1 MFIVDVIPLSRGIQ
15 KETLSYFTS
24 KKVPRGAIVSVP
36 LRLKNVGAI
45 VVDIRDAKTVKTDIK
60 QAHYG
65 LKKVTGTVTAR
76 FFLPEFIE
84 AAEYT
89 ANYFASGTG
98 AIIETL
104 TPSSILNELTKETFL
119 HQNHSRKT
127 TRKGKTTTQKYTFQA
142 PNKERFAAYKGII
155 REEFAKGNS
164 VFFCTPTVDDIAQI
178 VSSLC
183 RGIEERTHVLH
194 SGISKRKFLDAWNTA
209 VLNKHP
215 VLIIGTGSILSMP
228 RHDVNTIIIDAEHNW
243 AYKRERRPFV
253 DMRIFAEYFANALGR
268 RLIVGGAVLRVE
280 TLYRNEIGEFT
291 HFAPPI
297 SRPLSSA
304 EQVFVDMRKTHTP
317 LQLTSK
323 TFTIISE
330 KLKVALED
338 AQEDNQNVFLFVSR
352 RGLFPVTLCSDCG
365 KVVSCRNCA
374 VPVVLHKQTPRKNSQ
389 TEEEKRMFLCH
400 KCGEKNVVIDRCQ
413 NCDSWRLTPLGIGI
427 VHVEEKI
434 KELFPNAKVIR
445 VDKDSAST
453 KKKAAALLK
462 EFLETPGSILIGTEM
477 ALNLLH
483 KKIAV
488 TAAVSVDSLFALPSF
503 RTNER
508 VFNLLMRLREK
519 SVKKFIIQ
527 SRIPETPLFQHVL
540 NGNITDFYKEEIDA
554 RKTFGYPPFSTL
566 IKLTYTGTK
575 QQTEKEMSRIKRHL
589 DGYDLQIFPAF
600 TSKIRG
606 KYITHAV
613 VKIARGKD
621 KPGGGPASLRGKWP
635 DKKLIS
641 LLRTLPPSI
650 SVNVDPEHLL

>member
-1 MFIVDVIPLSRGIQ
+1 MYIVDVIPLSRGMQ

-24 KKVPRGAIVSVP
+24 KKVSRGAIVSVP

-60 QAHYG
+60 NAHYG
-65 LKKVTGTVTAR
+65 LKKVTDIRAAR
-76 FFLPEFIE
+76 FFLPAFIE
-84 AAEYT
+84 AAEHT
-89 ANYFASGTG
+89 ASYFVSGTG

-104 TPSSILNELTKETFL
+104 TPSSVISELKEETFL
-119 HQNHSRKT
+119 HQDNVEETGRKE
-127 TRKGKTTTQKYTFQA
+127 KTVAQKYTFQA

-164 VFFCTPTVDDIAQI
+164 VFFCTPTVDDIGHTI
-178 VSSLC
+178 SFLG
-183 RGIEERTHVLH
+183 RGIEGRTHILH
-194 SGISKRKFLDAWNTA
+194 SGISKRKFLDTWSTA
-209 VLNKHP
+209 ILDKHP

-228 RHDVNTIIIDAEHNW
+228 RHDINTMIIDAEHNW

-253 DMRIFAEYFANALGR
+253 DVRIFAEYFADALGV
-268 RLIVGGAVLRVE
+268 RLIMGGTVLRVE
-280 TLYRNEIGEFT
+280 TLYRNEISEFT

-304 EQVFVDMRKTHTP
+304 KQMLVDMLKTHTP

-323 TFTIISE
+323 TFTVISE
-330 KLKVALED
+330 KLKVTIED
-338 AQEDNQNVFLFVSR
+338 AQKDNQNVFLLVSR
-352 RGLFPVTLCSDCG
+352 RGLFPITLCSDCG
-365 KVVSCRNCA
+365 SVILCRNCD
-374 VPVVLHKQTPRKNSQ
+374 VPVGLHKQAQRKNSQ
-389 TEEEKRMFLCH
+389 TEEGERIFLCH
-400 KCGEKNVVIDRCQ
+400 KCGEKNVVKDRCK
-413 NCDSWRLTPLGIGI
+413 NCDSWRLTSLGVGAA
-427 VHVEEKI
+427 HVEEKT
-434 KELFPNAKVIR
+434 KELFPNARVLR

-462 EFLETPGSILIGTEM
+462 EFLDTPGSILIGTEM

-483 KKIAV
+483 KKIAITTV
-488 TAAVSVDSLFALPSF
+488 VSIDPLFSLPSF

-508 VFNLLMRLREK
+508 VFNLLMRLREQ

-540 NGNITDFYKEEIDA
+540 NGNITDFYKEEIEV

-566 IKLTYTGTK
+566 IKLTYAGTK
-575 QQTEKEMSRIKRHL
+575 QQTEEEMSRIKKHL

-600 TSKIRG
+600 TSKVRG
-606 KYITHAV
+606 KYITHAMI
-613 VKIARGKD
+613 KIARD
-621 KPGGGPASLRGKWP
+621 KEKLGRGPASLRGKWP

-641 LLRTLPPSI
+641 LLRALPPSI
-650 SVNVDPEHLL
+650 AINVDPEHLL